1 MSDRAVIETIKPSIS
16 DEWPR
21 CHCNDKNTPSIS
33 DEWPRCHINDEN
45 PPSISD
51 EWPRCHCNDENPQLV
66 MSDRA
71 VIVTMKT
78 PN

>member
-1 MSDRAVIETIKPSIS
+1 MSDRAVIVTMKTLTSTS

-21 CHCNDKNTPSIS
+21 CHC
-33 DEWPRCHINDEN
+33 NDEN

-51 EWPRCHCNDENPQLV
+51 EWPRCHCNDENLQLV

-78 PN
+78 LH